1 MGDKAKRRLQEIRFS
16 AGRTPGQRKFEN
28 SFGTPIAGTD
38 KVWGNQEMVSPS
50 QIHTHTRTLLGHCR
64 WNGRKG
70 GRKKE
75 RKKKKIRVAEGIKN
89 VYICGGVW
97 KTNLP
102 KAKA

>member
-50 QIHTHTRTLLGHCR
+50 QIYTHTHTRAHSWATA
-64 WNGRKG
+64 G
-70 GRKKE
+70 GTEEGEKE
-75 RKKKKIRVAEGIKN
+75 RKKNSV
-89 VYICGGVW
+89 
-97 KTNLP
+97 
-102 KAKA
+102 